1 MMPMTANG
9 AGPPL
14 TADQLL
20 HLLVQAINRP
30 RYVLDPYGNQL
41 DLNNFVQAPGRYI
54 GDFTLTAN
62 QISPNQNITLQGH
75 EAYFAVLRL
84 FNSSTNPYRVK
95 LYSSIAGNILTFPSA
110 ASPGLSDQ
118 ARSDLLYGSLGGNPS
133 VLPAFWLIPGA
144 GLIQHDFTEIA
155 GLPNTIHVEY
165 EGLRLYPLSA

>member
-1 MMPMTANG
+1 MMPTLSNG
-9 AGPPL
+9 SAPPL
-14 TADQLL
+14 SSDQLL
-20 HLLVQAINRP
+20 QLLVQAINRP

-62 QISPNQNITLQGH
+62 QVISNQNITLQGH
-75 EAYFAVLRL
+75 ESYFAVLRL
-84 FNSSTNPYRVK
+84 FAVFTNPFKVK
-95 LYSSIAGNILTFPSA
+95 IYSSIAGNVLTFPSA

-118 ARSDLLYGSLGGNPS
+118 ARSDLIYGTTGGDPV

-155 GLPNTIHVEY
+155 GAPNTIHIEY